1 MRLIESSTTDVG
13 NFPANMMALVCFLLV
28 FFFEL
33 NTLKGSFRNIVAF
46 LAFLNVAAGVVP
58 RYVA

>member
-1 MRLIESSTTDVG
+1 
-13 NFPANMMALVCFLLV
+13 MMALVCFLLV